1 MVVKKKNK
9 IAKQETSA
17 TTKSTGTISRR
28 LPNLKKFLDEQN
40 TLAVAVI
47 AIFLGLIIGVYA
59 LPLVMLPADQGGVGP
74 ANMIEADT
82 PTAVASKVI
91 NYINANLLAEGVVA
105 ENAVAEPFGKSLYK
119 VTFSIPAQGG
129 SDETSVF
136 ATVDG
141 ETMFIT
147 IVNQNMFNLDTPLP
161 APADPL
167 PQDPPAQPPAVEVS
181 ADDDAFVGPEDAK
194 VVVVE
199 FSDFECP
206 YCAAAVGEHE
216 LLISRFK
223 ESDPSWEPA
232 VPYLKELAAEGKI
245 KFVYRDYPLSGHT
258 KAQKAA
264 EAAECAAEQGLFWEM
279 HDKIFENLEIGAIAV
294 ADLKQYA
301 ADLELDTEAFNTC
314 LDSGEMAE
322 EVQSDMVAGS
332 GYGVNGTPAFFVN
345 GILVSGAQPASVFEA
360 IIEQELAK

>member
-9 IAKQETSA
+9 IAKQKTSA
-17 TTKSTGTISRR
+17 TTKSTGTTGRR

-47 AIFLGLIIGVYA
+47 AIFLGLVIGVYA
-59 LPLVMLPADQGGVGP
+59 LPMIMLPTDQGGAGQAGV
-74 ANMIEADT
+74 IEAAG
-82 PTAVASKVI
+82 PTAVASKVL
-91 NYINANLLAEGVVA
+91 NYINANLLAEGTVA
-105 ENAVAEPFGKSLYK
+105 SNAVAEPFGNSLYK
-119 VTFSIPAQGG
+119 VTFSIPSQGG

-161 APADPL
+161 APADPV
-167 PQDPPAQPPAVEVS
+167 PQDPPAQPPAAEVS

-206 YCAAAVGEHE
+206 YCAAAVGKHE

-245 KFVYRDYPLSGHT
+245 KFVYRDYPLGGHS

-264 EAAECAAEQGLFWEM
+264 EAAECAAEQGKFWEM
-279 HDKIFENLEIGAIAV
+279 HDLIFDNLEAGTIAV
-294 ADLKQYA
+294 VNLKQFA
-301 ADLELDTEAFNTC
+301 VDLELDTEAFNTC
-314 LDSGEMAE
+314 LDSGEMAA
-322 EVQSDMVAGS
+322 EVQSDMAEGS
-332 GYGVNGTPAFFVN
+332 SYGVNGTPAFFVN
-345 GILVSGAQPASVFEA
+345 GILVSGAQPASVFET